1 MLVRGWSWD
10 ERDLVLIQ
18 NVELH
23 GQRVD
28 LRVSDR
34 IKEIGP
40 SLTLGDDRVID
51 AEGGAVLP
59 GLHDHHIHLY
69 ATAASAVSVSCRA
82 LGVDNP
88 QGLGELLLN
97 VAGTGWVRAVAYHES
112 IAGDIDRFD
121 LDEICRHRPVRV
133 QHASGKLWILNT
145 MALQLLDLESMPE
158 QTGIERDPRGELTGR
173 LFRMDDLLQDKLAA
187 TSPPDLTLLSKELA
201 SYGMTGV
208 TDASYTNSQLTA
220 EQLSRAQAQDE
231 LLQQVYLMGDES
243 LWVGPLK
250 IMLDEDDLPDI
261 DSLTSRIVRA
271 HEAGRGVAFHCVS
284 HIETVFALAS
294 LAAAGKHPEDRIEHG
309 AVLRDEQLAQ
319 LFDTGC
325 TVVTQPGFIADRG
338 DRFLQNAD
346 AVDRPYLYRYE
357 SLRRAG
363 VPVAASSDAPYG
375 PLNPWLVMAAAVDR
389 KTESGRTFIDAE
401 RVEASEAL
409 RGYLATP
416 KKPGGVARL
425 VEVGAIAD
433 LCILQGKL
441 DVGLNNI
448 GEAQVKFTVAG
459 GRLIYAKDPNISSLC
474 SPK

>member
-1 MLVRGWSWD
+1 MGD
-10 ERDLVLIQ
+10 DLVLIQ
-18 NVELH
+18 NAELD

-34 IKEIGP
+34 IVEIGL
-40 SLTLGDDRVID
+40 SLPVNDDRVID

-69 ATAASAVSVSCRA
+69 ATTALAASVSFRA
-82 LGVDNP
+82 LGAGNS
-88 QGLGELLLN
+88 QGLGERLLS
-97 VAGTGWVRAVAYHES
+97 VAGTGWIRAVAYHES

-145 MALQLLDLESMPE
+145 MALQTLDLESMPE
-158 QTGIERDPRGELTGR
+158 RTGLERDARGELTGR
-173 LFRMDDLLQDKLAA
+173 MFRMDDLLQDRLAA

-201 SYGMTGV
+201 SYGVTGV
-208 TDASYTNSQLTA
+208 TDASYTNSELTVKQLG
-220 EQLSRAQAQDE
+220 RAQALDE
-231 LLQQVYLMGDES
+231 LLQQVYVMGDES
-243 LWVGPLK
+243 LSVGPLK
-250 IMLDEDDLPDI
+250 IMLDDNDLPDLN
-261 DSLTSRIVRA
+261 SLTSRIARA
-271 HEAGRGVAFHCVS
+271 HEAGRGAAFHCVS

-294 LAAAGKHPEDRIEHG
+294 LAAAGNHPEDRIEHG

-319 LFDTGC
+319 LLDTGC

-346 AVDRPYLYRYE
+346 VADRPHLYRYA

-375 PLNPWLVMAAAVDR
+375 PLNPWRVMSAAVDR
-389 KTESGRTFIDAE
+389 QTESGQTLIEAE
-401 RVEASEAL
+401 RVEPSEAL
-409 RGYLATP
+409 RGYLATH
-416 KKPGGVARL
+416 KNPGGVARQ
-425 VEVGAIAD
+425 VDVGAIAD

-441 DVGLNNI
+441 DAGLNNL
-448 GEAQVKFTVAG
+448 GEVQVQFTVAG